1 MDHLIGDVARIRA
14 SQKGDHRWDFVGG
27 AETPQRQM
35 EHHLLESI
43 RSVRLVPDQAGR
55 DGN

>member
-43 RSVRLVPDQAGR
+43 RSVRPVPDQAGR